1 MKKIIVCILSGF
13 LCAGCVSSNQYR
25 IKCAEAERYKVLSEN
40 LSSRLD
46 KATMDKNKLEA
57 NNKILTDA
65 LSGEA
70 AALTEASTPS
80 KMNLEEAIKIWKQ
93 AIDKLSIP

>member
-1 MKKIIVCILSGF
+1 
-13 LCAGCVSSNQYR
+13 
-25 IKCAEAERYKVLSEN
+25 
-40 LSSRLD
+40 
-46 KATMDKNKLEA
+46 MDKNKLEA